1 MKSLEE
7 INLTPEQREILR
19 KIRALVRE
27 MELINNR
34 GCAHGLIALLGEL
47 SEGVL
52 APLYIREKLNII
64 FKYNPSW
71 DYKYIGD

>member
-1 MKSLEE
+1 MRSLEE
-7 INLTPEQREILR
+7 INLTPEQREILK

-27 MELINNR
+27 MEFINNE

-52 APLYIREKLNII
+52 APYYIKEKLNII
-64 FKYNPSW
+64 FGYDPSW
-71 DYKYIGD
+71 EYNYGDD